1 MKATGRAGIAESE
14 TGEAGGG
21 GVQCGKCT
29 VVCEGQP
36 EPMSGILQL
45 LMFWLLL
52 NKISWDTGSQVLI
65 AQTAPKT
72 QSVAY
77 LHVYGEL
84 IGPTLRR
91 PMRFLL
97 LLRGTYP
104 PQKILGP
111 NHGRGGAS
119 CQSRR
124 EAHTGRVAL
133 PALELVLLVLPLV
146 TSSWMTIDLTTSTPP
161 ASAGLGSLE

>member
-1 MKATGRAGIAESE
+1 M
-14 TGEAGGG
+14 
-21 GVQCGKCT
+21 
-29 VVCEGQP
+29 VCEGQP

-97 LLRGTYP
+97 LLRGTY
-104 PQKILGP
+104 
-111 NHGRGGAS
+111 
-119 CQSRR
+119 
-124 EAHTGRVAL
+124 
-133 PALELVLLVLPLV
+133 
-146 TSSWMTIDLTTSTPP
+146 TPP
-161 ASAGLGSLE
+161 NTWT